1 MPAEV
6 ARLHHRVGDRD
17 RRFFAALALLAV
29 AGTIAAVLLF
39 GHNSSSPGS
48 TPGGATQCIAFDQP
62 GAMGGGTWHFCG
74 VRATAFCRAHASES
88 AQLTATCARLDP

>member
-6 ARLHHRVGDRD
+6 ARLHHRIGDRD
-17 RRFFAALALLAV
+17 RRFFAALALLAAAATV
-29 AGTIAAVLLF
+29 VAVLLF
-39 GHNSSSPGS
+39 GHHAS
-48 TPGGATQCIAFDQP
+48 TPASTQCIAFDQA

>member
-6 ARLHHRVGDRD
+6 ARLHHRIGGRD
-17 RRFFAALALLAV
+17 RKFFAALALLAV
-29 AGTIAAVLLF
+29 AGTIVAVLLF
-39 GHNSSSPGS
+39 GRGGVAPGS
-48 TPGGATQCIAFDQP
+48 TPRSTQCIAFDQP

-74 VRATAFCRAHASES
+74 VQATAFCHAHAGES

>member
-6 ARLHHRVGDRD
+6 ARLHHRVGERD

-39 GHNSSSPGS
+39 GHNSSAPGS
-48 TPGGATQCIAFDQP
+48 TPGATQCIAFDQA

>member
-6 ARLHHRVGDRD
+6 ARLHHRIGDRD

-29 AGTIAAVLLF
+29 AGAIAAALLF
-39 GHNSSSPGS
+39 GRG
-48 TPGGATQCIAFDQP
+48 GGATGSTGCIAFDQA

-74 VRATAFCRAHASES
+74 VRATAFCHEHASES

>member
-6 ARLHHRVGDRD
+6 ARLHNRIGDRD

-39 GHNSSSPGS
+39 ARHGS
-48 TPGGATQCIAFDQP
+48 TPASTQCIAFDQA

-74 VRATAFCRAHASES
+74 VRATAFCHEHAGES